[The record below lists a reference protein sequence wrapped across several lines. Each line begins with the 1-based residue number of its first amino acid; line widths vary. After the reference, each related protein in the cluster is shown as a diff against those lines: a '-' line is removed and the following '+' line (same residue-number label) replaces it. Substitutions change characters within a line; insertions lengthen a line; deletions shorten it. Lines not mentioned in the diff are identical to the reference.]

1 MLSHKKGQIKAFSV
15 TCRDI
20 EFAKLSEVSQ
30 RKTNIS
36 YIQNQKRGTNVHIYK
51 TEEEKKTYGYQ
62 GIRGKD
68 ELGDLD

>member
-20 EFAKLSEVSQ
+20 EFAKLSEDSQ

-51 TEEEKKTYGYQ
+51 TEEEKKN
-62 GIRGKD
+62 
-68 ELGDLD
+68 LWLPGDKGEG